1 MAVRI
6 GCVVEGHGE
15 CESVPI
21 LVRRIAGQFDPGLA
35 VQIPHPVRV
44 TKSELLKAGELE
56 RAVELA
62 AISVGGNGGILVIL
76 DSDDDCP
83 AELAPELLART
94 QSARSDLPSAVV
106 LPSKEFESWFLAA
119 AQSLCGH
126 GRFPEDLESPAH
138 PEAIRGAKEWLNKRV
153 RDGAYSATVD
163 QASLTGVF
171 SFDLARRAP
180 SFDKCYRE
188 VIRLL
193 ETLRARADQLGTDWR
208 HGLS

>member
-44 TKSELLKAGELE
+44 TKSKLLKAGELE

-62 AISVGGNGGILVIL
+62 AITVGGNGAILVIL

-83 AELAPELLART
+83 ART
-94 QSARSDLPSAVV
+94 RSGPTCKNADRKSTRLNSSHLGISYAVFC
-106 LPSKEFESWFLAA
+106 LK
-119 AQSLCGH
+119 
-126 GRFPEDLESPAH
+126 
-138 PEAIRGAKEWLNKRV
+138 
-153 RDGAYSATVD
+153 
-163 QASLTGVF
+163 
-171 SFDLARRAP
+171 
-180 SFDKCYRE
+180 
-188 VIRLL
+188 
-193 ETLRARADQLGTDWR
+193 
-208 HGLS
+208 